1 MIPKLG
7 IYEKA
12 MKQTDKIR
20 ALLEL
25 GEPDRSGSWPDYLQ
39 YGFDETDVPDLLNLI
54 LDESPDQDDN
64 NSSEVWAPLHAWR
77 TLGQLGSSAA
87 ITTLI
92 TLFNRLHD
100 DDWALD
106 ELPKV
111 MGMLGK
117 PAIAPLVDFFHD
129 TRQQEFARILAMDGL
144 AEITKRQPDR
154 RSQIIQAY
162 QDYMQKPDELVFT
175 LNGLLIAHLLDLNA
189 KEAIADIR
197 QFFAQDCVDITC
209 AGDLE
214 EVEIELGFRHERA
227 TPKPDYSQLYGLDPL
242 PAPEIT
248 EQDNDVDTINFYLMR
263 YGHDD
268 SILDVS
274 ELDGFF
280 AALACAPDTVL
291 PSRWMPA
298 IWGGEDKTPAWQ
310 DKEEFDAFTRVT
322 FTSYN
327 EAMQSMHENSYEA
340 LFLEHEVE
348 EKIHT
353 IVDEWCNGFL
363 RGINLWAP
371 MAAADAA
378 LTEECIQSIRLF
390 ATKAGF
396 TQLDAMSEDEV
407 VAQQQL
413 IEPAVHRLF
422 LHFFE
427 QRKQTNVPYVNENRK
442 TGRNDPC
449 PCGSGLKFKRCCL
462 H

>member
-1 MIPKLG
+1 MN
-7 IYEKA
+7 
-12 MKQTDKIR
+12 QTDKIR
-20 ALLEL
+20 ILLEL
-25 GEPDRSGSWPDYLQ
+25 GEADRSGSWPDYLQ

-54 LDESPDQDDN
+54 SDESLDQADSK
-64 NSSEVWAPLHAWR
+64 SSEVWAPLHAWR
-77 TLGQLGSSAA
+77 TLGKLGSSTA

-92 TLFNRLHD
+92 ALFDRLHD
-100 DDWALD
+100 DDWALS

-111 MGMLGK
+111 MGMLGE
-117 PAIAPLVDFFHD
+117 PAITPLAGFLHD
-129 TRQQEFARILAMDGL
+129 TRQKEFARVMAMDGL
-144 AEITKRQPDR
+144 AEIAKRQPESR
-154 RSQIIQAY
+154 GQIIQTY
-162 QDYMQKPDELVFT
+162 RGYMQKPDRLVFT
-175 LNGLLIAHLLDLNA
+175 LNGLLIGRLLDLNA
-189 KEAIADIR
+189 REAIADIR

-214 EVEIELGFRHERA
+214 EVEIELGFRHERT
-227 TPKPDYSQLYGLDPL
+227 TPKPDYGQLYGLDPL
-242 PAPEIT
+242 PAPEIP
-248 EQDNDVDTINFYLMR
+248 EQDNGVDTINFYLMR

-280 AALACAPDTVL
+280 AALACAPNTVL

-310 DKEEFDAFTRVT
+310 DKDEIDAFSSAT
-322 FTSYN
+322 FTLYN

-348 EKIHT
+348 GKIHT

-363 RGINLWAP
+363 RGINLWDP
-371 MAAADAA
+371 LAAADAA
-378 LTEECIQSIRLF
+378 LTEECLQSIRLF
-390 ATKAGF
+390 ATEAGF
-396 TQLDAMSEDEV
+396 SQLDAMSEDEV
-407 VAQQQL
+407 VARQQL

-427 QRKQTNVPYVNENRK
+427 QRKQSSVPYVNENRK
-442 TGRNDPC
+442 VGRNDPC

>member
-1 MIPKLG
+1 
-7 IYEKA
+7 
-12 MKQTDKIR
+12 MKQTNKIR
-20 ALLEL
+20 VLLEL
-25 GEPDRSGSWPDYLQ
+25 GEADRNGSWPDYLQ

-54 LDESPDQDDN
+54 SNESFDQAA
-64 NSSEVWAPLHAWR
+64 SKSREVWAPLHAWR
-77 TLGQLGSSAA
+77 TLGQLGNSTA

-92 TLFNRLHD
+92 TLFARLHD
-100 DDWALD
+100 DDWALS

-111 MGMLGK
+111 MGMLGE
-117 PAIAPLVDFFHD
+117 PAITPLAGFFHD
-129 TRQQEFARILAMDGL
+129 TQQKEFARVLAMDGL
-144 AEITKRQPDR
+144 AEIAKRQPDSR
-154 RSQIIQAY
+154 GQIIQTY
-162 QDYMQKPDELVFT
+162 QDYMQKPDKLVFT
-175 LNGLLIAHLLDLNA
+175 LNGLLIGLLLDLNA
-189 KEAIADIR
+189 REAIADIR
-197 QFFAQDCVDITC
+197 QFFTKDCVDITC

-214 EVEIELGFRHERA
+214 DVEIELGFRHERA
-227 TPKPDYSQLYGLDPL
+227 TPKPDYGQLYGIDPL

-298 IWGGEDKTPAWQ
+298 IWGGEDKTPAWK

-322 FTSYN
+322 FTFYN

-340 LFLEHEVE
+340 LFLEREVE
-348 EKIHT
+348 GKIHT

-363 RGINLWAP
+363 RGINLWVP
-371 MAAADAA
+371 LTAADAA

-390 ATKAGF
+390 ATEAGF
-396 TQLDAMSEDEV
+396 SQLDAMSEDEV

-427 QRKQTNVPYVNENRK
+427 QRKPSNVPYVNENSK
-442 TGRNDPC
+442 IGRNEPC